1 MVFLYSHKD
10 PSRSITFASCAQ
22 HWLHWRRTSKN
33 LIDCKSGTFAYLSGL
48 LSVLSLFVL
57 ARVNKQVPGHSINR
71 RYRSVEVLSPSIPP
85 PPPPHTHTLPSLSLH
100 TSIAEAGSWR
110 LSRPKRSIESST
122 KLLTHPYSLR
132 GPAYAF
138 ARAKLCDLINE

>member
-10 PSRSITFASCAQ
+10 PSRSITFASSAQ
-22 HWLHWRRTSKN
+22 HWLHWSRTSKN

-71 RYRSVEVLSPSIPP
+71 RYRSVEVLSPSLPP
-85 PPPPHTHTLPSLSLH
+85 PPPLPPLPSRSLH
-100 TSIAEAGSWR
+100 TSSAEAGSWR

-132 GPAYAF
+132 GPRLRLRSGKAV
-138 ARAKLCDLINE
+138 